1 MSGGLFNPAVC
12 GQIACPT
19 ITTILQLIDVYIKV
33 TLGMV
38 LIRSIT
44 IVRGILLFIAQML
57 GAGILGRPIIR
68 LLIGSL
74 APRAPEYETTNYDPE
89 AQTLVPTAPVAVI
102 VVSI

>member
-1 MSGGLFNPAVC
+1 MFNPAVC
-12 GQIACPT
+12 GQIACPK

-33 TLGMV
+33 TLGIV

-57 GAGILGRPIIR
+57 GAGILGRRMIR

-74 APRAPEYETTNYDPE
+74 APRALEYKTISYDPE
-89 AQTLVPTAPVAVI
+89 AQTLAPTAPAVVI
-102 VVSI
+102 AASV

>member
-1 MSGGLFNPAVC
+1 MSFFLISGGLFNPAVW
-12 GQIACPT
+12 GQIACPK

-57 GAGILGRPIIR
+57 GAGILGRRIIR
-68 LLIGSL
+68 LRIGSL
-74 APRAPEYETTNYDPE
+74 A
-89 AQTLVPTAPVAVI
+89 
-102 VVSI
+102 